1 MSSLG
6 ASVETAADG
15 AIGVA
20 QFRQSSERY
29 YDLVLM
35 DVQMPNMNGY
45 EATRQIRT
53 LPRQDS
59 STIPIIAMTADAFAE
74 DVEATRK
81 TGMNSHLP
89 KPFNLDSLRKKKS
102 AGSYRVEEKKDSGQ
116 LIAQLTGIFP

>member
-1 MSSLG
+1 M
-6 ASVETAADG
+6 ETAADG

-20 QFRQSSERY
+20 QFRQSSEGY

-59 STIPIIAMTADAFAE
+59 SAIPIIAMTADAFAE

-81 TGMNSHLP
+81 AGMNSHLP
-89 KPFNLDSLRKKKS
+89 KPFNLDSLRKEI
-102 AGSYRVEEKKDSGQ
+102 GRF
-116 LIAQLTGIFP
+116 L